1 MKRLLTIFCAALLLA
16 SSCERYDD
24 ILDRLSKLEQRVD
37 EIENQCRRL
46 NSNVDAVQAVLS
58 AVQQNDYVTEIMKIM
73 EKGEVVGYS
82 ITFSK
87 AGTITL
93 YNGEDGAAGTSPN
106 IGIRKAA
113 DGQYYWTA
121 DDQWMTD
128 ENGEKIPAVVPDDP
142 DGKYITPQFRVAEGR
157 WYVSYDNGSSWREL
171 GEIGKGGDQFFKDV
185 QYDGEYICFTLL
197 DDTKVLIPRINKV
210 QNHWEGKKWY
220 AYGTSLT
227 SESMGKYVPYVAEM
241 SGLDVVNKGIGG
253 GGIISNTKVKD
264 AVMNTTDGKLEA
276 DLITLEVGANDAS
289 APLGEPWDNTAD
301 TFLGSLTQCINY
313 LLQNTNARIVVM
325 SSPIGRYTTSGGSTE
340 ITPDRY
346 KYLERWQGIRDV
358 CIKCGVHYIGLGDE
372 SGMGWARLNNNM
384 GIDYNTDNI
393 HHTDIGGYNLAV
405 YMWSK
410 LKDIP
415 LWYTSVPD
423 GDDEINDTEGWSIY
437 DSFNRA
443 NTTSGLGTSDSG
455 HIWKHYDNDGT
466 KIYISDGKVFSYKDY
481 PSSYCVL
488 GTGNR
493 SIQADIY
500 SDAAGQILL
509 YSRYN
514 ENTGRDYVAV
524 RCNKDGLTLLLKDNG
539 TNKEIQSISASRLP
553 SFPYSVKIDVIDNTH
568 NVYVNDELMISHD
581 ITNLSDNANVGFSI
595 NGSESYIDNFK
606 AGTNVTKLEKK
617 SISILFVGNSLT
629 QDGIAYLPYMLK
641 NYYPE
646 VDFKFYMWYI
656 GGYTLE
662 QQYDVFSSNGK
673 ANIFSV
679 AENSQSWT
687 NFNKS
692 KTMAS
697 VLSTYKF
704 DIVCMQEYFKL
715 EKEDF
720 ITDWND
726 CYDYIKSNY
735 TGGNDLEFI
744 SLFHAPM
751 RGSNY
756 DVDQIYKRTED
767 GNTLILQTTDTKDM
781 IPNGIAVYR
790 ALQTDLNTL
799 GDKQQLSPDGVHTQE
814 GLPCLLQTYVTLCW
828 LFDRLGIDKSIYG
841 NPMRMTTEIYKKIS
855 VPGANLGSGVITGTE
870 EQNLLAQEIAINAY
884 NEGKEFVRQVLP
896 I

>member
-58 AVQQNDYVTEIMKIM
+58 AVQQNDYVTDGMKVM
-73 EKGEVVGYS
+73 QTGEVVGYS
-82 ITFSK
+82 ITFAK

-142 DGKYITPQFRVAEGR
+142 DGKYITPQFRVAEGI
-157 WYVSYDNGSSWREL
+157 WYVSYDNGCSWREL
-171 GEIGKGGDQFFKDV
+171 GEMGKGGDQFFKDV

-241 SGLDVVNKGIGG
+241 SGLNVVNKGIGG

-289 APLGEPWDNTAD
+289 APLGEPGDNTAD

-358 CIKCGVHYIGLGDE
+358 CIKCGVHYIGLADE

-466 KIYISDGKVFSYKDY
+466 QTYISDGKVFSYKDY
-481 PSSYCVL
+481 PSSYCVF

-493 SIQADIY
+493 
-500 SDAAGQILL
+500 
-509 YSRYN
+509 
-514 ENTGRDYVAV
+514 
-524 RCNKDGLTLLLKDNG
+524 
-539 TNKEIQSISASRLP
+539 
-553 SFPYSVKIDVIDNTH
+553 
-568 NVYVNDELMISHD
+568 
-581 ITNLSDNANVGFSI
+581 
-595 NGSESYIDNFK
+595 
-606 AGTNVTKLEKK
+606 
-617 SISILFVGNSLT
+617 
-629 QDGIAYLPYMLK
+629 
-641 NYYPE
+641 
-646 VDFKFYMWYI
+646 
-656 GGYTLE
+656 
-662 QQYDVFSSNGK
+662 
-673 ANIFSV
+673 
-679 AENSQSWT
+679 
-687 NFNKS
+687 
-692 KTMAS
+692 
-697 VLSTYKF
+697 
-704 DIVCMQEYFKL
+704 
-715 EKEDF
+715 
-720 ITDWND
+720 
-726 CYDYIKSNY
+726 
-735 TGGNDLEFI
+735 
-744 SLFHAPM
+744 
-751 RGSNY
+751 
-756 DVDQIYKRTED
+756 
-767 GNTLILQTTDTKDM
+767 
-781 IPNGIAVYR
+781 
-790 ALQTDLNTL
+790 
-799 GDKQQLSPDGVHTQE
+799 
-814 GLPCLLQTYVTLCW
+814 
-828 LFDRLGIDKSIYG
+828 
-841 NPMRMTTEIYKKIS
+841 
-855 VPGANLGSGVITGTE
+855 
-870 EQNLLAQEIAINAY
+870 
-884 NEGKEFVRQVLP
+884 
-896 I
+896 

>member
-1 MKRLLTIFCAALLLA
+1 MNRLLAILCTALMLA
-16 SSCERYDD
+16 TSCERYED
-24 ILDRLSKLEQRVD
+24 ILDRINNLEHRV
-37 EIENQCRRL
+37 EELENQCRRL
-46 NSNVDAVQAVLS
+46 NSNVDAIQTVLS
-58 AVQQNDYVTEIMKIM
+58 AVQQNDYVTEVMKIM
-73 EKGEVVGYS
+73 EDGEVVGYS
-82 ITFSK
+82 ITFAK
-87 AGTITL
+87 AGTITI
-93 YNGEDGAAGTSPN
+93 YHGEDGAQGKTPQ
-106 IGIRKAA
+106 IGVRKAS
-113 DGQYYWTA
+113 DGAYYWTA
-121 DDQWMTD
+121 DGDWLTD
-128 ENGEKIPAVVPDDP
+128 DEGNMIPASVSDP
-142 DGKYITPQFRVAEGR
+142 DGDYITPQFRVAEGI
-157 WYVSYDNGSSWREL
+157 WYVSYDNGNSWREI
-171 GEIGKGGDQFFKDV
+171 GEIGKEGDHFFKDV

-227 SESMGKYVPYVAEM
+227 SASHGKYVPYVADM

-340 ITPDRY
+340 ITPDNY

-358 CIKCGVHYIGLGDE
+358 CIKCGVHYIGLADE

-466 KIYISDGKVFSYKDY
+466 KIYISDGKVFSSKDY
-481 PSSYCVL
+481 PSSYCVF

-493 SIQADIY
+493 SIQSDIY

-553 SFPYSVKIDVIDNTH
+553 SFPYTVKIDVIDDTH

-606 AGTNVTKLEKK
+606 AGANVTKLEKK

-646 VDFKFYMWYI
+646 VDFRFYMWYI

-687 NFNKS
+687 NYNKS

-751 RGSNY
+751 RGSSY

-841 NPMRMTTEIYKKIS
+841 HPMRMTTEIYKKIS
-855 VPGANLGSGVITGTE
+855 VPGANLGSGVITGTD

-884 NEGKEFVRQVLP
+884 NEGKEFVKTQYN
-896 I
+896 

>member
-1 MKRLLTIFCAALLLA
+1 MKKLLTILCTALMLA
-16 SSCERYDD
+16 TSCERYED
-24 ILDRLSKLEQRVD
+24 ILDRLNSLEHRV
-37 EIENQCRRL
+37 EELENQCRRL
-46 NSNVDAVQAVLS
+46 NSNVDALQTVLS
-58 AVQQNDYVTEIMKIM
+58 AVQQNDYVTEVMKIM
-73 EKGEVVGYS
+73 EDGAVVGYS
-82 ITFSK
+82 ITFAR
-87 AGTITL
+87 AGTITI
-93 YNGEDGAAGTSPN
+93 YHGEDGAQGNTPK
-106 IGIRKAA
+106 IGVRKAS
-113 DGQYYWTA
+113 DGAYYWTSDGDWLT
-121 DDQWMTD
+121 DDEGNM
-128 ENGEKIPAVVPDDP
+128 IPASVSDP
-142 DGKYITPQFRVAEGR
+142 DGDYITPQFRVAEGI
-157 WYVSYDNGSSWREL
+157 WYVSYDNGNSWRRIGEL
-171 GEIGKGGDQFFKDV
+171 EKGSDCFFKDV

-210 QNHWEGKKWY
+210 KNHWEGKKWY

-227 SESMGKYVPYVAEM
+227 SASQGKYVPYVAQM
-241 SGLDVVNKGIGG
+241 SGLNVVNKGIGG

-289 APLGEPWDNTAD
+289 APLGEPWDNTPD

-358 CIKCGVHYIGLGDE
+358 CIKCGVHYIGLADE

-415 LWYTSVPD
+415 LWYTSVPKT
-423 GDDEINDTEGWSIY
+423 DDEMNDIEGWSIY
-437 DSFNRA
+437 DSFDRA

-466 KIYISDGKVFSYKDY
+466 NTYIYDGKVFSSKDY

-488 GTGNR
+488 GSGDR
-493 SIQADIY
+493 AIQAEVY
-500 SDAAGQILL
+500 SD
-509 YSRYN
+509 
-514 ENTGRDYVAV
+514 NTGQLLLFTRFNEINKKDYVAV
-524 RCNKDGLTLLLKDNG
+524 RVNNDGLTLLLKDNG
-539 TNKEIQSISASRLP
+539 TITEIQSISASRLP
-553 SFPYSVKIDVIDNTH
+553 SFPYTVKIDVINNTH

-606 AGTNVTKLEKK
+606 AGANVAKLEKK

-673 ANIFSV
+673 ADIFSV

-704 DIVCMQEYFKL
+704 DIVCMQEYFKQ
-715 EKEDF
+715 ENEDF
-720 ITDWND
+720 ITDWNN

-751 RGSNY
+751 RGSSY

-767 GNTLILQTTDTKDM
+767 GNALILKTTDAQDM

-799 GDKQQLSPDGVHTQE
+799 GDAQQLSPDGVHTQE

-855 VPGANLGSGVITGTE
+855 VPGANLGSGVITGTD

-884 NEGKEFVRQVLP
+884 NEGKEFVEQHVP
-896 I
+896 